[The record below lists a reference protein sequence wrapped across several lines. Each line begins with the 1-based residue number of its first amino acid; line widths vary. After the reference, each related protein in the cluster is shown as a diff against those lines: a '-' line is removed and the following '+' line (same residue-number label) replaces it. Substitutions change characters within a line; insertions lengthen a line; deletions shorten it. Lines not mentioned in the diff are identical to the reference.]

1 MVDAKALQKLM
12 SYTRRAIDEYE
23 MISEGDR
30 IAVGVSGGKDSLA
43 LLCALHGL
51 SRFYPKKF
59 EVVPVNLRMGFPEET
74 DEVSR
79 ALCEELGLEL
89 KSFESEIYSVVFEVR
104 KEKSPCSLCANMRR
118 GALHNAAKELG
129 CNKLALGHHFDDAV
143 ETIMMNLLIEG
154 RFDSFRP
161 VTYLSRS
168 DMTVIR
174 PLLYTPEK
182 EVSHF
187 VRASGI
193 VPVPKRCPADGNTR
207 RETTKQMLAE
217 MEAKDRGVKMRIFN
231 AWEKSPMNTNED
243 RELKG
248 ERENG

>member
-1 MVDAKALQKLM
+1 MKLDPKALQKLM
-12 SYTRRAIDEYE
+12 SYTRRAIEEYD
-23 MISEGDR
+23 MISDGDR

-43 LLCALHGL
+43 LLCALKGL

-79 ALCEELGLEL
+79 QVCQMLGLEL
-89 KSFESEIYSVVFEVR
+89 QSVDSDIYSVVFEVR

-118 GALHNAAKELG
+118 GALHNAAKDLD

-143 ETIMMNLLIEG
+143 ETIMMNLFIEG
-154 RFDSFRP
+154 RFDCFRP

-174 PLLYTPEK
+174 PMLYVPEK

-187 VRASGI
+187 VRVCDI
-193 VPVPKRCPADGNTR
+193 TPVAKKCPADGITK
-207 RETTKQMLAE
+207 REDTKKALAE
-217 MEAKDRGVKMRIFN
+217 LERKDRGVKQRIFN
-231 AWEKSPMNTNED
+231 AWEQSPVNRD
-243 RELKG
+243 KK
-248 ERENG
+248 

>member
-1 MVDAKALQKLM
+1 M
-12 SYTRRAIDEYE
+12 SYTRRAIERYD
-23 MISEGDR
+23 MIEEGDR

-59 EVVPVNLRMGFPEET
+59 QIVPINLYMGFPNE
-74 DEVSR
+74 DNSVSK

-89 KSFESEIYSVVFEVR
+89 NIVGTGEIYPVVFEVR
-104 KEKSPCSLCANMRR
+104 KEKHPCSLCSNMRR
-118 GALHNAAKELG
+118 GGLHNAAKELG

-143 ETIMMNLLIEG
+143 ETIILNLFIEG
-154 RFDSFRP
+154 RFDCFRP
-161 VTYLSRS
+161 VTYLDRS

-193 VPVPKRCPADGNTR
+193 VPVPKRCPADGVTR
-207 RETTKQMLAE
+207 RESTKQMLAE

-231 AWEKSPMNTNED
+231 AWEKSPVNIRKLD
-243 RELKG
+243 KDDG
-248 ERENG
+248 KDD